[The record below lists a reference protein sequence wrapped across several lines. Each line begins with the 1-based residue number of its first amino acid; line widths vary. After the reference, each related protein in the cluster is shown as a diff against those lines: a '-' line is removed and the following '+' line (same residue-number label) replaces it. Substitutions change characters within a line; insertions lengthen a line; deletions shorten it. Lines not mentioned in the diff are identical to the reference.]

1 MGRLT
6 KMRVFITSIIVVGAL
21 LSLCIIIGEL
31 EEGWEKIELAFM
43 AQFNPY
49 SNELSLEFHEFIT
62 P

>member
-21 LSLCIIIGEL
+21 LCIIIGEL